1 MKNLIGEIGK
11 QVDILC
17 LINIIGGEWV
27 MIYLYQ
33 IYNESIDFRIV
44 IFSKNE
50 IIIYLNYDFFL
61 MLIFNISGF
70 YIEVVVMFDF
80 SNFDFFKCL
89 MRFYSFV
96 CSVEMVIGIIFNVL
110 VEFDFI
116 GKSGKN
122 V

>member
-11 QVDILC
+11 QVYILC
-17 LINIIGGEWV
+17 LINIMGGEWV

-33 IYNESIDFRIV
+33 IYNESIDLRIV

-50 IIIYLNYDFFL
+50 IIIYLNCDFFL
-61 MLIFNISGF
+61 MLIFNISRF
-70 YIEVVVMFDF
+70 YIEVVVMIDF

-89 MRFYSFV
+89 MRCYSFV